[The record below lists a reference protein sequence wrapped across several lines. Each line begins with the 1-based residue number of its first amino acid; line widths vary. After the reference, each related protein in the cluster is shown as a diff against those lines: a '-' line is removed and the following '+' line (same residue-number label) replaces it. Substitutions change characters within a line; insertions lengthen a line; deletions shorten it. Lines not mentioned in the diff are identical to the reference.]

1 MKKCLPA
8 LLSALMFLTACAGT
22 PRLETPAPAPTAA
35 ETPAPTP
42 TPEPTPEPTPAPTPT
57 PEPYVPPTPIPA
69 EEWENYEPCHLD
81 EIGATLLLPKS
92 WAGQYELDTS
102 SWEEWGYILVCVKDY
117 PAGEPEY
124 PPVGNVLV
132 FRLVAMPTE
141 EFEKIH
147 LNGGTTQG
155 WRDSL
160 TPEDN
165 VPRMW
170 RWLAQRDGVTYTAWD
185 TTSFQPWALDEEKYT
200 LYRSM
205 DADFSAYPA
214 DSSAYFIFDTP

>member
-8 LLSALMFLTACAGT
+8 LLSVLLFLTACAGS
-22 PRLETPAPAPTAA
+22 PSAETPAPTPTAV
-35 ETPAPTP
+35 ETPAPTPTP
-42 TPEPTPEPTPAPTPT
+42 TPEPTPEPTPAP
-57 PEPYVPPTPIPA
+57 EPVSLPA
-69 EEWENYEPCHLD
+69 LPVENYEPCHID
-81 EIGATLLLPKS
+81 EMEATFLMPKS

-132 FRLVAMPTE
+132 FRLVTMPTE
-141 EFEKIH
+141 EFEKVH

-155 WRDSL
+155 WRESL

-170 RWLAQRDGVTYTAWD
+170 RWLAQRDGVTYTAWE
-185 TTSFQPWALDEEKYT
+185 TTSFQPWALDEEKYA

-214 DSSAYFIFDTP
+214 DSSAYFIFDTQ